1 MREHDEGTTEG
12 TTGETDASTEGV
24 ALSPYDS
31 DLDAPATEA
40 EPEPYRLDDSPEYA
54 EVTAE
59 PSAPATP
66 EPPSSEPAAA
76 SPSEPTPAASETS
89 PETEA
94 RPEPAPDETAAW
106 SAEEDDDVAA
116 RWSAAGTAGGV
127 AAGGAAAAA
136 GLAATRTDTPVRGE
150 APMADT
156 AVRRSSLMPQQQAP
170 SNEPRRLMTETEA
183 DDRAE
188 RYAPDDDL
196 FAGAAYDKVPS
207 RAGAHWW
214 SLLGTLLLTPV
225 AWYLLSDAGARMTLP
240 ADNQWDSGVLNL
252 AALGEL
258 LGGIVVLAVIL
269 LAARASSLGAFVV
282 GSLVALIGGA
292 FVLFPAVTQDFA
304 EPYLQWLR
312 DYNDFGGNIAHHL
325 VADGS
330 TGRILV
336 AGIALILV
344 GIVSHNARRRGRR
357 EQTIR
362 EAIDRRKAAAV

>member
-1 MREHDEGTTEG
+1 MREHDENAPEG
-12 TTGETDASTEGV
+12 APEDGPSGDGV

-31 DLDAPATEA
+31 DLESPATDA

-54 EVTAE
+54 ADAPAEAAEAPAE
-59 PSAPATP
+59 PVDRPVEPVDAEVEPTEVPA
-66 EPPSSEPAAA
+66 EPAGVAAEPAA
-76 SPSEPTPAASETS
+76 E
-89 PETEA
+89 
-94 RPEPAPDETAAW
+94 EPAGTDDTAAW
-106 SAEEDDDVAA
+106 SAGDDDVAA
-116 RWSAAGTAGGV
+116 RWSAA
-127 AAGGAAAAA
+127 AAGAGAAGAAA
-136 GLAATRTDTPVRGE
+136 GVAATRTETPVT
-150 APMADT
+150 DT
-156 AVRRSSLMPQQQAP
+156 AVRRSSLMSQQP
-170 SNEPRRLMTETEA
+170 SNEPRRLMTEPEA
-183 DDRAE
+183 DERAE
-188 RYAPDDDL
+188 RYAPDADL
-196 FAGAAYDKVPS
+196 FAGASYDKVPS

-240 ADNQWDSGVLNL
+240 ADNQWESGVLNL

-269 LAARASSLGAFVV
+269 FAARASSLGAFVV
-282 GSLVALIGGA
+282 GSLVTLVGGA
-292 FVLFPAVTQDFA
+292 FVLFPTITQDFA

-344 GIVSHNARRRGRR
+344 GLVSHSARRRGRR
-357 EQTIR
+357 EQAIR
-362 EAIDRRKAAAV
+362 EAIDRRKATGF

>member
-1 MREHDEGTTEG
+1 MEALLAEALLPEALLYLICIMENLDPGRTVVESLQRVCALN
-12 TTGETDASTEGV
+12 ETDAR
-24 ALSPYDS
+24 AL
-31 DLDAPATEA
+31 L
-40 EPEPYRLDDSPEYA
+40 
-54 EVTAE
+54 
-59 PSAPATP
+59 
-66 EPPSSEPAAA
+66 
-76 SPSEPTPAASETS
+76 
-89 PETEA
+89 
-94 RPEPAPDETAAW
+94 
-106 SAEEDDDVAA
+106 
-116 RWSAAGTAGGV
+116 
-127 AAGGAAAAA
+127 
-136 GLAATRTDTPVRGE
+136 RGMWH
-150 APMADT
+150 AHLGWLFD
-156 AVRRSSLMPQQQAP
+156 RRQT
-170 SNEPRRLMTETEA
+170 N
-183 DDRAE
+183 AE

-325 VADGS
+325 VSDGS

>member
-1 MREHDEGTTEG
+1 MREHDENAPEG
-12 TTGETDASTEGV
+12 TTPDGATPDSTESQETAGEGV

-31 DLDAPATEA
+31 DLEAPATEA
-40 EPEPYRLDDSPEYA
+40 EPEPYRLDDSPGYA
-54 EVTAE
+54 DPPAAE
-59 PSAPATP
+59 SDDTSATVNAPGQASPDSPAPPAEAPA
-66 EPPSSEPAAA
+66 
-76 SPSEPTPAASETS
+76 
-89 PETEA
+89 
-94 RPEPAPDETAAW
+94 DQTAVQG
-106 SAEEDDDVAA
+106 EDDDVAA
-116 RWSAAGTAGGV
+116 RWSAAAAGTA
-127 AAGGAAAAA
+127 GAAAAGAA
-136 GLAATRTDTPVRGE
+136 GVAATRTDTP
-150 APMADT
+150 PSDT
-156 AVRRSSLMPQQQAP
+156 AVRRSSLMPQQQTP
-170 SNEPRRLMTETEA
+170 SNEPRRLMTDTEA
-183 DDRAE
+183 DERAE
-188 RYAPDDDL
+188 RYAPEADADL

-214 SLLGTLLLTPV
+214 GILVTLLLTPV

-258 LGGIVVLAVIL
+258 VAGVVVLAVIL
-269 LAARASSLGAFVV
+269 LAARASSVGAFIV
-282 GSLVALIGGA
+282 GSLVTIIGGA
-292 FVLFPAVTQDFA
+292 FVLFPALTQEFL

-344 GIVSHNARRRGRR
+344 GLVSHSARRRGRR

-362 EAIDRRKAAAV
+362 EAIERRKAAGA